1 MSAVDGPDF
10 ICVGMPKAGTGW
22 LYDQLQTHPDFWMP
36 PVKEV
41 LYLHREFPVIPLSG
55 DRGGYGLKQL
65 ERHGRKNKPEKKYK
79 PHQQPR
85 DPERDRGF
93 RDAARE
99 ANGKAMDLDRY
110 ISLFRFKGE
119 QLSGDISPMYTE
131 LDSAVI
137 AQLVERLP
145 TTKLIM
151 IAREPIARVW
161 SRLCMLNRGSK
172 LDTEM
177 LGDSKRFREFLE
189 TSPIIQGKS
198 FPTKIVEHWRKYAPN
213 MQLRTFL
220 FDGVAQ
226 DPESTRRDIW
236 TYLGA
241 DPSRQSSLPA
251 NYNRKS
257 GNRKIEMSTQVK
269 EVLVDFF
276 ADEIR
281 ACGEMF
287 GGRARDWATRYGL

>member
-1 MSAVDGPDF
+1 MSSIDGPDF

-41 LYLHREFPVIPLSG
+41 LYLHREFPVIPLDG
-55 DRGGYGLKQL
+55 GRGGYGLKLL
-65 ERHGRKNKPEKKYK
+65 EQPSEKTK
-79 PHQQPR
+79 PHQTPR

-93 RDAARE
+93 REVAQE
-99 ANGKAMDLDRY
+99 ANGKAMDIDRY

-131 LDSAVI
+131 LDSEVI
-137 AQLVERLP
+137 AKLVERLP
-145 TTKLIM
+145 ETKLIM
-151 IAREPIARVW
+151 IAREPIARAW
-161 SRLCMLNRGSK
+161 SRLCMFNRGGK
-172 LDTEM
+172 LNKEM
-177 LGDSKRFREFLE
+177 LNDPARFREFLE
-189 TSPIIQGKS
+189 TSPTIQGKS
-198 FPTKIVEHWRKYAPN
+198 FPTKIVKHWHKYAPN
-213 MQLRTFL
+213 MALRTFL

-226 DPESTRRDIW
+226 DPEQTRRDIW
-236 TYLGA
+236 AYLGA
-241 DPSRQSSLPA
+241 DPSRQSDLPA

-257 GNRKIEMSTQVK
+257 KNQKIEMSAQVK
-269 EVLVDFF
+269 GVLVDFF

-287 GGRARDWATRYGL
+287 GGRARDWAARYGL

>member
-1 MSAVDGPDF
+1 MSTVDGPDF

-41 LYLHREFPVIPLSG
+41 LYLHREFPVIPLGGS
-55 DRGGYGLKQL
+55 RGGYGLKQL
-65 ERHGRKNKPEKKYK
+65 ERHGRKNKP
-79 PHQQPR
+79 HQQPR
-85 DPERDRGF
+85 NPERDRGF
-93 RDAARE
+93 REAAQE

-131 LDSAVI
+131 LDSEVI
-137 AQLVERLP
+137 EKLAERLP
-145 TTKLIM
+145 ETKLIM
-151 IAREPIARVW
+151 IAREPVARAW
-161 SRLCMLNRGSK
+161 SRLCMFNRGSR
-172 LDTEM
+172 LDKEM
-177 LGDSKRFREFLE
+177 LDDPKRLREFLE
-189 TSPIIQGKS
+189 TSQIIQGKS

-220 FDGVAQ
+220 FDGVAH
-226 DPESTRRDIW
+226 DPERTRREIW

-241 DPSRQSSLPA
+241 DPSRQSDLPA

-257 GNRKIEMSTQVK
+257 KNQKIEMSAQAK
-269 EVLVDFF
+269 DVLVDFF

-287 GGRARDWATRYGL
+287 GGHARDWATRYGL